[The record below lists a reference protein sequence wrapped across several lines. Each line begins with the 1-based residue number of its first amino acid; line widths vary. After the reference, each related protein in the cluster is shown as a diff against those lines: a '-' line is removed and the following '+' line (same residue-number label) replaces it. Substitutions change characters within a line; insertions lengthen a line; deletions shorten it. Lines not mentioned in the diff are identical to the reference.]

1 RRLRLVTTH
10 LTLNNQYGTIR
21 EHRGEFGDETIDI
34 VEAIGRVGEHHIEM
48 LTRSPVEIGAGFHL
62 VDMHLGV
69 SNDLRVIG
77 HVLHSKLAGINQVD
91 FLRTAAGGFEAEG
104 AGAGE
109 EIEYVGAFKTP
120 AHSERRK

>member
-1 RRLRLVTTH
+1 EPTH
-10 LTLNNQYGTIR
+10 DTR
-21 EHRGEFGDETIDI
+21 VESGEKNSDI
-34 VEAIGRVGEHHIEM
+34 VGATVAGGGHHVEM
-48 LTRSPVEIGAGFHL
+48 LAWGSVEIGAGFHL
-62 VDMHLGV
+62 VDMHVGV

>member
-1 RRLRLVTTH
+1 QRLSACDYE
-10 LTLNNQYGTIR
+10 TLDQC
-21 EHRGEFGDETIDI
+21 ET
-34 VEAIGRVGEHHIEM
+34 EGRVGEHHIER
-48 LTRSPVEIGAGFHL
+48 LTRSPVDIVAGFHL

-109 EIEYVGAFKTP
+109 EIEYVGGVKTT
-120 AHSERRK
+120 AHSERRKKPLAGSIGGAERT